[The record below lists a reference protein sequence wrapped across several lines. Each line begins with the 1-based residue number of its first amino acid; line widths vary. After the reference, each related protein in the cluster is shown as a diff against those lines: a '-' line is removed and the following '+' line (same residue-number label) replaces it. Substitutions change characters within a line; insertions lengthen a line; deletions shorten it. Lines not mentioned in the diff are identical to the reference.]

1 VNTLNLSVR
10 QSFPGVGTHTVSAEL
25 QVFNLLNLLNGR
37 WGHVTLPAT
46 VSTAT
51 AQVNLLSQTGQTAG
65 SRLQS
70 QPIFRFDPSTRRFGS
85 NNVDSY
91 YQIQLAARYS
101 F

>member
-1 VNTLNLSVR
+1 MAAPPRPFPESADHDATYPTKFAKEGLTFDDVLLVPGESSV
-10 QSFPGVGTHTVSAEL
+10 
-25 QVFNLLNLLNGR
+25 
-37 WGHVTLPAT
+37 LPAT